1 MDPQLLV
8 HLFDTFGADGQNG
21 QLPWGISAS
30 DSIAL
35 EAQGDGIR
43 FESNGREWRV
53 LQVGT
58 AEDEMNLPPY
68 RGDTQLR
75 DAARVLPPVCFAPLV
90 SRYTRLLRDPRWEVR
105 HVPRMMEAML
115 NDRVLFHLMDTSPL
129 APLSDSRVSA
139 MTRWWGVMGK
149 PVLRYEN
156 NTGRPLMSLI
166 DGYGSP
172 PSASSDAAEGRQ
184 GAGKEARQHQASGSR
199 DEHCS
204 SAREEQIG
212 DTADSAAAATATSS
226 RMSLEEVRQGYRDIK
241 TVLTLIAATSA
252 PYRCSRPPN
261 ASVSGCTARLVFC
274 KDPSTIYL
282 GLLLNSALRGLPR
295 KVLCSM
301 SVFRLIAEGW
311 GRSPSF
317 ADILRASW
325 EEYSDIVRDIR
336 ALLGLPDPTTETPSP
351 PSPVA
356 SPSSFSC
363 MSASSGAS
371 AAALSRQQPQYH
383 RRGRRRQLPPM
394 HLPSQH
400 SDSGEQGRHS
410 LLQHLGQSTA
420 GASSPGAGVGPS
432 TGVSSSAAIVP
443 HTSLRQTRT
452 TAGGRM
458 QAVELGIPIQSSNG
472 GGGVNEEAR
481 QSTGNNTGD
490 VNDFVSALLGNAL
503 HSLNGL
509 QLRRNTANGVG
520 AARGIMGAAGA
531 GSSSGETDAPLGSH
545 PGVNGSEHSS
555 VPFKT
560 EDANAICH
568 ESMLECAQTPE
579 LLLWWA
585 RCRLLAYQL
594 LDNPSRVSV
603 ESTGALEYF
612 REVWACTPLIRE
624 ILEDDQ
630 EALLVASLS
639 SPRLSTDERESEEIE
654 AERASKKARLGAL
667 QERARRMYAALV
679 GAVADLSKFWF
690 SIRVAQST
698 VNAVA
703 SSAPETNTVW
713 SIINATVPSRRRFQR
728 EEFST
733 YAEHWQYAL
742 LVDDYVTQPMCF
754 RVSTRGRTMVTQL
767 LHILAEYPTFY
778 PALVARTLAML
789 NRREMIVAELNE
801 RLVNAVARC
810 LRFYLPPMPPV
821 LAVPPVQAAPT
832 SVSACNATV
841 AGTAETPMA
850 LRVSSAAVADVASA
864 STDGTAAAT
873 PVTVARAPPTGA
885 GASQRS
891 WSSPEDS
898 SHSSFSSEHAEDR
911 ADGDVV
917 SGSGAAAQ
925 STTAPSTSGGDGD
938 ASTRGGIDYEAL
950 VVVRATS
957 EPGVDWEQRG
967 NGDGG
972 GDCGRHVHNEKSS
985 TDASSRRRIR
995 EEVAKMP
1002 VITVK
1007 AYDAI
1012 LTCLD
1017 VLRMLVRNGHI
1028 SVNPM
1033 NLLFTVPTATTAS
1046 AAASASLPASVDQQA
1061 GSRAGTGGAVGSDA
1075 AVHSPVD
1082 ASAASTSAGPLY
1094 EASLPKSQCDLYTL
1108 LHQLVYQ
1115 TRYGPLASAALR
1127 LFSAC
1132 VHYNVRD
1139 MVPLFA
1145 ERGLLNTVLAIARRP
1160 RLFSEDV
1167 ATAAAPLRFAL
1178 DMVEENGVPNIAR
1191 RKLPLESSTSSSSS
1205 APSPL
1210 LIAHPSPEL
1219 LVRYVPAED
1228 AYVNAVAV
1236 RMVLPEFV
1244 EAMTVHKATHRVFSK
1259 HTEWITALTQSLTVT
1274 PAMSAASL
1282 LDIEALLDESAE
1294 ACSKHEADDIYRSE
1308 DAVIDEDEGG
1318 CQVPC
1323 DAPLSPSESPASVAH
1338 HADPVQQ
1345 QQQQQG
1351 DYHSPQQGRQHGL
1364 LRCRSSAAYA
1374 RLLQDLKT
1382 ARRRPLGAFPVP
1394 AAHSSTSST
1403 DSVASNVRHN
1413 ERRPPQPI
1421 GGASHSAD
1429 ASAPIDVV
1437 LTRMVELHRLH
1448 LKREEVSYK
1457 TLQGAV
1463 KEMQRM
1469 LTEVLQPSPLITS
1482 RFAPALRAELSLLS
1496 QRTHEFAQAVRA
1508 GATHPH
1514 PFFGSTADGDEV
1526 TVAGQSVV
1534 AGSTSGSGAGPR
1546 TRADY
1551 LHLLVQAIEVC
1562 RTLNNFFAFFSA
1574 LDWDG
1579 HQRRYRLSRRSAEQ
1593 QASQQELAMVLESTV
1608 RDFHLAVNQLWSLM
1622 GSHAPLQLRGT
1633 DAAEASG
1640 STTAAEDKERQA
1652 AQDEPDATDRRG
1664 HTLLTRARLGN
1675 PLQVYEQGNAD
1686 GASSL
1691 LSYIQAT
1698 IGSYLHARI
1707 FGDYLRSAPPSTR
1720 MEATLKSTVQ
1730 CILHFSSRDFISA
1743 PEVVLTRD
1751 SGTEGSGGGGG
1762 GEAMTDAE
1770 GAMSKTMRRRCLK
1783 AMKRVL
1789 EGPGSEAQRHSSN
1802 DSLHQPPNRA
1812 GETAGEGRGDDVD
1825 VHDGAQHSAHEA
1837 AAVER
1842 VYYHTS
1848 ESPCKDVIS
1857 SVLRPLSVGDGV
1869 FLRQLLEA
1877 WRVSTSGSSGG
1888 GGGSNGPGRRD
1899 SEATPWRSVFSEVIE
1914 FVVDALVVRAS
1925 YTADDVTGLLRSLQ
1939 AGTQHSSVSTGI
1951 LSLYDRNAEAGAT
1964 IAPVT
1969 PAALPAA
1976 MRGRS
1981 GSEEE
1986 TSAVA
1991 SMDASDQILQSML
2004 QDGRSLLNEPST
2016 AWMTAEAWVQ
2026 ATTSTV
2032 GVAAAAAGNEPSPIP
2047 SSAAEVPQQADAGP
2061 VACAEAAAAG
2071 GAASAEALPH
2081 AAFSIVVP
2089 SVLANPHARGGG
2101 RHGGRRRSHGGIS
2114 RGADSEDS
2122 VDSSTTLSSS
2132 LPTLTPP
2139 TALATDAVGDAAA
2152 VEGLAGS
2159 ADGVGSGGSGLGGGD
2174 GAAASAAAAAQAGAA
2189 PLTTPLFAPI
2199 NAAKA
2204 LQQWLFLS
2212 LFTGRR
2218 AVDQPTRNFFYLSPY
2233 RRDGHARPALP
2244 LNVTGLLRTIR
2255 NDLQAAFEDAV
2266 RGASADAGNV
2276 GPTPSDG
2283 VEDES
2288 TRQLHPSRTRAKQ
2301 RNSHDSDDEE
2311 ASIAADLQERL
2322 HMFRPQPRH
2331 ENRAGATA
2339 GNGDGGG
2346 GHAALS
2352 SARVHTACEWFDLD
2366 PRELA
2371 AVNLPNCVNVEVCLR
2386 EINFVAARRVLWEL
2400 AVLGAVCTGGSG
2412 AAPEFESTPLHDMLS
2427 RAAQF
2432 MILLSRLVFAGDAE
2446 SAKRAS
2452 AAAGGG
2458 SFTPATAAAAAS
2470 LSPAAAALK
2479 DQLQRCLVYM
2489 AVLLMNFLE
2498 GCDARTRGRHCTHVE
2513 SLLYC
2518 VLDVWPKLPG
2528 FPMVPHVYVAAMEAV
2543 AQLKPET
2550 LSRMSF
2556 QALAREWRD
2565 GAAKPASAA
2574 TTAAATFS
2582 TDTSPRLPSPQPRE
2596 REGTAAGD
2604 DDDEEGWGSD
2614 VQRSSAEEARTTI
2627 AGDGS
2632 RRFNQSPWARAGLL
2646 NNGRVGAPSPRSGP
2660 MQDRFGQYVTRLQQS
2675 RRSQLGA
2682 PLSVAHE
2689 WGRALP
2695 WVCDVAAGRIF
2706 PLDTLSETGHRLLR
2720 KRACRAL
2727 WGMWTGT
2734 NAAEQ
2739 QYVVAY
2745 MLNRVLSNVR
2755 ENVVL
2760 LEYVGVLLTQ
2770 LRGVVLVEALAL
2782 TPLPR
2787 AIVKVV
2793 RQAIEEVTAEQHE
2806 EEARQQA
2813 LSGTS
2818 AGAAAVA
2825 QREFRQRRRRYY
2837 ARTQMTLHGQLVSF
2851 LSVFQNVR
2859 SDAPLVADAL
2869 ARTTATAPHVQ
2880 AMGAQCS
2887 YFDATRNT
2895 FCWNGHQ
2902 CHRQHVVPVNG
2913 QRGRD
2918 GEEHRFGLN
2927 TFGPGTQRALDEVL
2941 SVLEHHGFPCPL
2953 AMPATATAA
2962 RGASSAAEAASE
2974 EKEAEVAEAE
2984 GRAAV
2989 RPHGSSAASDPTQS
3003 TGQPQAHQ
3011 PSQRVVRVPLSAG
3024 TADPNTAPSRPQNA
3038 YEVERR
3044 TWQDDRPRRE
3054 RPSTRGYVPAA
3065 AHGNRGD
3072 EGSNSNR
3079 DGASA
3084 EAGERALPSQ
3094 AALVTADAMGPE
3106 NYQRLLRGEGLPW
3119 LPLSARPAPSS
3130 SSLQQLRGGLSGPR
3144 DLDYGGDDMDEE
3156 AQGVFTHLTGAF
3168 GGSRRERSPLR
3179 HRLLNPLTS
3188 ADFRADPLRRSII
3201 PHCALFGRDV
3211 CEEVVRMAF
3220 DFMAARL
3227 RDEAADKA
3235 DAEAAEREQQQQQG
3249 STGCVSLSALSG
3261 NIRSL
3266 DGVLSTSPQFP
3277 SSPVASPV
3285 STAALPFSGVL
3296 PASAAASVTTA
3307 KVVAARLTLP
3317 RVEVVECAVDEVMVH
3332 FLLTCFSTYYTTC
3345 MHLVRTHRPAGLPA
3359 LPAATYTAA
3368 GRSTAPASSRDASAD
3383 VTSGCADSLS
3393 VLCAYITHIDP
3404 PNREKAM
3411 LLSGLLLTDMLRL
3424 EEDVWQHMVTVL
3436 RTTVQVHRKGRRLTD
3451 KAYAALSA
3459 HNLRLTRASANTPVE
3474 PSSPSREEG
3483 RATAATARKSFSH
3496 RKPRLQTHVCVPS
3509 ANSAP
3514 HQVPSSQLADSAEQE
3529 ELHADGGAA
3538 GAANNGDAEAAIAVH
3553 HYLIPISIFLA
3564 NLEPYIIRH
3573 PIAFYHAFR
3582 RYCEVRWVRAA
3593 TGEMPAAWLG
3603 VWVRPRPPTA
3613 GATAAESRGHSPR
3626 AARRPRC
3633 GAASTPSRDFVERV
3647 QCLVQH
3653 LARSVDAG
3661 QGRATHGAS
3670 MLAVVVQLP
3679 GVCEAL
3685 LSPNFEVPVPA
3696 MYAELLTSTAGVRRT
3711 PVSSAEALAA
3721 TAAVSGEG
3729 EGGPATS
3736 VANGDRSA
3744 PAVSR
3749 RPPVIAVPPF
3759 LALAL
3764 YFCSAL
3770 GEAGRSSSGGGIG
3783 GVSGHI
3789 TGSVDF
3795 ATAIFAHDPIA
3806 VSEVVVRTLGCLVA
3820 AVEVS
3825 AVGTAPVAEA
3835 SSQAVVG
3842 ADNHNTVG
3850 SDRDRNEEAVAAS
3863 TRDGL
3868 AEAAALAAASA
3879 APSPA
3884 KESEPAARQQQVEA
3898 KDRVHCAKKTLTRCL
3913 HDVLCF
3919 LERGSP
3925 QPATAALPARQ
3936 RATQQRMGVSSAVQ
3950 ESFLR
3955 FFDHLGRLGLLDLLF
3970 RVCLLQSCEHGRD
3983 ATSLLQLLA
3992 HQLLALGEF
4001 KLAEMLSPSQK
4012 RYAAQLKDMQQQ
4024 QQHRLPRGLSRTGL
4038 WMSQGGA
4045 PASLRRPYPGLHG
4058 PELANTLD
4066 WPPSQLR
4073 GAAEPPGLRHAF
4085 DHLEALLARDTLRS
4099 GGDGAVHVADN
4110 VLEITSSLAGEHGM
4124 GADVPDANALHAFLT
4139 FEEEQEEG
4147 DVEGNGNES
4156 GDDDDDDG
4164 ADSGIGFGE
4173 RAGHDGAAARPVAP
4187 NGVEGT
4193 DTWPPMHPLRRAG
4206 GMRSVHNNSGGN
4218 EEEPNASAQGSVQQR
4233 RSPPQVLSSPPA
4245 MVGAAVPS
4253 MPEGPQQASLVPA
4266 HDDVV
4271 RGGLSD
4277 EEEHRHR
4284 RAVALA
4290 TYEEAV
4296 IRSLRAEE
4304 AMERHRRR
4312 RHDDD
4317 DAEEAAEEDDDD
4329 EDYLSPDEEGDE
4341 EDDNALFA
4349 DDMVDNG
4356 ADMDEDGDVENLYRS
4371 QPEMSGF
4378 FVPSPLSSPRA
4389 AAGGGRQRGEDDG
4402 DDDDDSHAEEEH
4414 AGSDGDNGEDDDST
4428 PDDDEDEE
4436 EETYEEDDDDNDDDD
4451 DASLYY
4457 DGAGHLL
4464 SGRDHL
4470 EDALLDMYSP
4480 EMAAGGGDSGALSHG
4495 LAQQTAGSLTY
4506 LNDDPVGR
4514 PAATAT
4520 AMERAQSFA
4529 ACAYRAILLAVRPLA
4544 AHNVVETE
4552 TPPLPVLHAFEE
4564 EAPAA
4569 SRHSGD
4575 GNDGSADLAYRLLAE
4590 VRQRSVGTTNDS
4602 GSPSP
4607 QHHPATLRV
4616 TTTVTPTSALQQPR
4630 RRLLSS
4636 TTLPS
4641 PFSAAAGAENTP
4653 SDQVMRRGRDSRSPL
4668 DVTAPST
4675 RTQGAAAAESAS
4687 LDATSP
4693 TTAGT
4698 SQRPAPEAGN
4708 TAGAAEVQT
4717 EPTTISEADTS
4728 IDVLTARILA
4738 LFAAGDA
4745 NARTTSSAES
4755 LPPQVSAERASATL
4769 EQPTNTAAATAAT
4782 PAPAPPAAPEPWE
4795 GTLNPQFLIEMPEDV
4810 RSEILFDS
4818 MNLLR
4823 GADEREVRGQR
4834 SRLYP
4839 GFLNSMPEDAQRHA
4853 MEVEARWVRVT
4864 GADNNASE
4872 LYQTLLL
4879 VDAETRRDLLLQCDL
4894 ELLRSYPEV
4903 LREATELRAE
4913 VERAR
4918 EEAEQAAQREQER
4931 RQHQREQAEQL
4942 QQQQQ
4947 QASQRQSRL
4956 WMLGAWDTTR
4966 DARGSGATA
4975 AATAATVASGIRT
4988 SLPALRDMETVE
5000 GVMRVLFGSPTPLY
5014 EVVNHEL
5021 FLARRLYRCEVVL
5034 QALEPPTSS
5043 FISHSMS
5050 LYPGRGAEV
5059 SAPGLMLSP
5068 LRDDD
5073 AMREVMTFNH
5083 RHGVHRG
5090 GNAMARRAP
5099 PRGAQMAAASG
5110 TAGVGH
5116 YHLPQFPSLQLPPSA
5131 DLVASDSS
5139 VSPLS
5144 PPPHT
5149 LPSGGGGGFAAERS
5163 ASGSHAAAAPSTS
5176 LAALSESMVPVQE
5189 TVYHPLALPLPDVP
5203 EDVVARCIELLRLR
5217 ATAPLALPC
5226 NLLTGISCLD
5236 QELQRF
5242 MQLLMSDTS
5251 TAVRIACQLLDLMA
5265 ATPTS
5270 TAEDALP
5277 DSAAG
5282 FGRVAT
5288 ATTNARAAARASPS
5302 TLATPSSHFSR
5313 PLSASELAANRQFVK
5328 DATTLLVSLVKQN
5341 QAMVSAFFLLPDN
5354 TVDTATLKPLDAPLD
5369 AAEQRA
5375 VQHGLWNRL
5384 WRVARQHVHVP
5395 SFALALDKLLQ
5406 QLLRCQRSMST
5417 ASEDNELASGADPN
5431 ASEPLT
5437 ETLIAHPRHPHRL
5450 RWTNI
5455 RLLSNYEDGGYVCNV
5470 CGVNPG
5476 FDYCFHCSSCQFD
5489 LCANCSRERL
5499 TLAEMQQRT
5508 RRAAALMLQNVP
5520 ETVTSMMR
5528 LLRHPLCRSD
5538 VSMNVVHLMSF
5549 GLQECGA
5556 RESVSLFSGDAAAAG
5571 SGGVGSA
5578 TAVPPFLHSA
5588 SGSLHSGTSSARV
5601 SPIQLLEQELVELA
5615 DARVRALKAARDE
5628 FRQEV
5633 YAILHPRPSS
5643 NGHSAGVGVTAS
5655 APPRSQ
5661 SDGDTNVSGLSGRHT
5676 WQQLSIPEGYVFDTD
5691 TVMALLVKLD
5701 IKNSEGDAIQLL
5713 FEPYV
5718 ATMRSEPRAFTML
5731 WRASQAY
5738 LLDVSTLLEHVAPKE
5753 VLPLPSC
5760 VSSILQTFCK
5770 YHLSESRLLGASS
5783 SARTLTDSRSSL
5795 AGETEH
5801 FLHASTKPSSVSDRA
5816 VRELAERPDAA
5827 QRMTAAGTRLSE
5839 EGLKS
5844 AEELQ
5849 HRRLPRAVR
5858 MVLEEN
5864 RTTLNTLLHWDG
5876 NLLKDSFAFLKYEPN
5891 LIDFNFKLTD
5901 FRRRLGSRR
5910 GPNILLRVNRQTCLL
5925 DSFKELQK
5933 VKSFGGQLH
5942 IRFHGE
5948 EGADAGGL
5956 TREWLQLLS
5965 EAIVDERYALFIHS
5979 QDSISFQPNPFSSVN
5994 PNHLEYFQFAGVVTG
6009 LAIAHNVPIDIH
6021 FTRAFYRHIIGHRP
6035 VFSDLQ
6041 SFDPELYT
6049 NLNWIME
6056 NDVTDLGLTFAVN
6069 YDRFGS
6075 VEEAELEPNGQD
6087 TAVTNANKQQYV
6099 RLLCE
6104 FYMTK
6109 RTEDQLLRFLKGFY
6123 SVIPRREIQ
6132 CFTEKE
6138 LELVISGMPNIDV
6151 EDLRTHTVYEGY
6163 SSTSPQVRWFWE
6175 AVGSMSKEDLANL
6188 LQFTTGSSKVPH
6200 GGFGHLEG
6208 SNGRSLP
6215 FTISRWAVTKEDL
6228 LPQAHTCFNKIDL
6241 PVYTSAAVLK
6251 EKLMLAITYGSM
6263 GFTMV

>member
-58 AEDEMNLPPY
+58 AEDEMSLPPY

-90 SRYTRLLRDPRWEVR
+90 SKYTRLLRDPRWEVR

-129 APLSDSRVSA
+129 SPLSDSRVSA

-156 NTGRPLMSLI
+156 STGRPLMSLI

-184 GAGKEARQHQASGSR
+184 GAGKEARRHPAAGSL
-199 DEHCS
+199 DEHRS
-204 SAREEQIG
+204 SAREGQSG
-212 DTADSAAAATATSS
+212 DATDCAAAATATSS

-311 GRSPSF
+311 GSSPSF

-325 EEYSDIVRDIR
+325 EEYSDILRDIR

-351 PSPVA
+351 PSPAA

-363 MSASSGAS
+363 MSASTGAS
-371 AAALSRQQPQYH
+371 AAAPSRQQPQYH
-383 RRGRRRQLPPM
+383 QRGRRRQLPPM
-394 HLPSQH
+394 HLPSQQ
-400 SDSGEQGRHS
+400 SDSGELGRHPQ
-410 LLQHLGQSTA
+410 LQHLGQSTS
-420 GASSPGAGVGPS
+420 GASSSGASAGPS
-432 TGVSSSAAIVP
+432 TGVPSSAAMVP

-458 QAVELGIPIQSSNG
+458 QAVELGIPIQNTDG
-472 GGGVNEEAR
+472 GGGARGVNEEAR

-490 VNDFVSALLGNAL
+490 VNDFVTALLGNAL

-520 AARGIMGAAGA
+520 AARGMTGAAGA
-531 GSSSGETDAPLGSH
+531 SSGSGEADAPLGSNA
-545 PGVNGSEHSS
+545 GVNDGEHSS
-555 VPFKT
+555 APFKT

-568 ESMLECAQTPE
+568 ESMLECAQIPE

-630 EALLVASLS
+630 EALLVTPFS
-639 SPRLSTDERESEEIE
+639 SPRLSVDEQASEEME
-654 AERASKKARLGAL
+654 AERASKKARLEAL
-667 QERARRMYAALV
+667 QGRARRMYAALV

-690 SIRVAQST
+690 SIRVAQSI

-733 YAEHWQYAL
+733 YAEYWQYAL

-767 LHILAEYPTFY
+767 LHILSEYPTFY

-810 LRFYLPPMPPV
+810 LRFYLPPMPPA
-821 LAVPPVQAAPT
+821 LAVPPVQAAST
-832 SVSACNATV
+832 SVSAGNATV
-841 AGTAETPMA
+841 AGTAETPVA
-850 LRVSSAAVADVASA
+850 PRVSSAAVADVTNT

-873 PVTVARAPPTGA
+873 PVTVARAPRPGA

-898 SHSSFSSEHAEDR
+898 SSHSSSFSSEHAEEE
-911 ADGDVV
+911 ADGDVG
-917 SGSGAAAQ
+917 SGGGGGGAAAQ
-925 STTAPSTSGGDGD
+925 ATAAPSTSGGDGD

-950 VVVRATS
+950 VVMRATDG
-957 EPGVDWEQRG
+957 PD
-967 NGDGG
+967 GDGD
-972 GDCGRHVHNEKSS
+972 GDCGRDMHNGKDS
-985 TDASSRRRIR
+985 TDASSRRRMR
-995 EEVAKMP
+995 EEMAKMP

-1033 NLLFTVPTATTAS
+1033 NLLFTVPSATSAS
-1046 AAASASLPASVDQQA
+1046 AVASASPPASVDQQA
-1061 GSRAGTGGAVGSDA
+1061 GGHARTGGAVGSDTA
-1075 AVHSPVD
+1075 AYSPAD
-1082 ASAASTSAGPLY
+1082 TSAANTSAGPLY

-1145 ERGLLNTVLAIARRP
+1145 ERGLLNTALAIARRP

-1178 DMVEENGVPNIAR
+1178 DTVEENGMPNIAR
-1191 RKLPLESSTSSSSS
+1191 RELPPAHSTSPSSSSS
-1205 APSPL
+1205 GPSPL
-1210 LIAHPSPEL
+1210 VIAHPPPEL
-1219 LVRYVPAED
+1219 VVRYVPAED
-1228 AYVNAVAV
+1228 AYLNAVAV

-1294 ACSKHEADDIYRSE
+1294 VCSEHEADDIDRSE
-1308 DAVIDEDEGG
+1308 DVAIGEDEGG

-1323 DAPLSPSESPASVAH
+1323 DAPPSPSESPASAAH
-1338 HADPVQQ
+1338 YVDPV

-1351 DYHSPQQGRQHGL
+1351 DYHSAQQDRQRWL
-1364 LRCRSSAAYA
+1364 LCCRSSAAYA
-1374 RLLQDLKT
+1374 RLLQDLT
-1382 ARRRPLGAFPVP
+1382 AARRRPLGAFPVP
-1394 AAHSSTSST
+1394 AARSSTSSA
-1403 DSVASNVRHN
+1403 DSVVSHARHN
-1413 ERRPPQPI
+1413 ERRPPPQCI

-1429 ASAPIDVV
+1429 TSAPIDVV

-1463 KEMQRM
+1463 KEVQRV

-1514 PFFGSTADGDEV
+1514 PFLGSTADSDEV

-1534 AGSTSGSGAGPR
+1534 AGSTSGSGVGPR

-1551 LHLLVQAIEVC
+1551 LHLLVQGIEVC

-1608 RDFHLAVNQLWSLM
+1608 RDFHMAVNQLWSLM
-1622 GSHAPLQLRGT
+1622 GSHAPLQLCDT
-1633 DAAEASG
+1633 D
-1640 STTAAEDKERQA
+1640 AAEDKEMPA
-1652 AQDEPDATDRRG
+1652 AQDERGATNRRG
-1664 HTLLTRARLGN
+1664 HSLRTRARLGN

-1691 LSYIQAT
+1691 LSYVQAT
-1698 IGSYLHARI
+1698 IGPYLHARI

-1730 CILHFSSRDFISA
+1730 CILHVSSRDFIGA
-1743 PEVVLTRD
+1743 PEVVMARD
-1751 SGTEGSGGGGG
+1751 SGTDGSGGG
-1762 GEAMTDAE
+1762 EALADAD

-1789 EGPGSEAQRHSSN
+1789 EGQGSEAQRHSSN
-1802 DSLHQPPNRA
+1802 DLMQQPRSGA
-1812 GETAGEGRGDDVD
+1812 GETAEEGRGDDAD
-1825 VHDGAQHSAHEA
+1825 VRDGAQHSPDEA

-1857 SVLRPLSVGDGV
+1857 SVLRPLGVGDGV

-1877 WRVSTSGSSGG
+1877 WRVSTSGSSGS

-1899 SEATPWRSVFSEVIE
+1899 SEATPWRSVFSEVME
-1914 FVVDALVVRAS
+1914 FAVDALVVRAP
-1925 YTADDVTGLLRSLQ
+1925 YTADDVAGLLRSLQ
-1939 AGTQHSSVSTGI
+1939 AGTQHSSVSAGI

-1964 IAPVT
+1964 VAPVT

-1976 MRGRS
+1976 VRGRS

-1986 TSAVA
+1986 IAVVA
-1991 SMDASDQILQSML
+1991 GMDASDQILQSML

-2026 ATTSTV
+2026 ATTSA
-2032 GVAAAAAGNEPSPIP
+2032 GGAAAAAAGDEPSLGL
-2047 SSAAEVPQQADAGP
+2047 SSAAEVPQQADARP
-2061 VACAEAAAAG
+2061 VAPAEAAAAG
-2071 GAASAEALPH
+2071 GDASAEALSH
-2081 AAFSIVVP
+2081 SAFSIVVP
-2089 SVLANPHARGGG
+2089 SVLAGPHARGGG

-2122 VDSSTTLSSS
+2122 VDSGTTLSSS

-2152 VEGLAGS
+2152 AEGLAGS
-2159 ADGVGSGGSGLGGGD
+2159 ADGVGSGVGGG
-2174 GAAASAAAAAQAGAA
+2174 GTAAASAAAAEQAGAA

-2218 AVDQPTRNFFYLSPY
+2218 AADQPTRNFFYLSPY

-2266 RGASADAGNV
+2266 RGASAGAGSL
-2276 GPTPSDG
+2276 GPTPGDG
-2283 VEDES
+2283 AEDEP
-2288 TRQLHPSRTRAKQ
+2288 TRQLHVPQTQAKQ
-2301 RNSHDSDDEE
+2301 RNAHDSDDEE
-2311 ASIAADLQERL
+2311 ASIVADLQGRL

-2331 ENRAGATA
+2331 ENRAGAAA
-2339 GNGDGGG
+2339 GNGGG
-2346 GHAALS
+2346 GHAAFS
-2352 SARVHTACEWFDLD
+2352 SGHVHTACEWFDLD

-2371 AVNLPNCVNVEVCLR
+2371 VVNLPSRVNVEACLN
-2386 EINFVAARRVLWEL
+2386 EVNFVAARRVLWEL

-2432 MILLSRLVFAGDAE
+2432 MILLSRLVFSGDAE
-2446 SAKRAS
+2446 AAKRAS

-2458 SFTPATAAAAAS
+2458 SFTSATTAAPAL

-2479 DQLQRCLVYM
+2479 DKLQRCLVYM

-2556 QALAREWRD
+2556 QSLAREWQD
-2565 GAAKPASAA
+2565 GAAKPAPAT
-2574 TTAAATFS
+2574 TTAAATVS
-2582 TDTSPRLPSPQPRE
+2582 TVTSPRLPSPQPRE

-2604 DDDEEGWGSD
+2604 DDDEEEEGGDSD

-2627 AGDGS
+2627 TGDGS

-2646 NNGRVGAPSPRSGP
+2646 HNGRAGAPSPGSSP
-2660 MQDRFGQYVTRLQQS
+2660 MQERFGQYVTRLQQS

-2682 PLSVAHE
+2682 PLSAANE

-2727 WGMWTGT
+2727 WGIWTGT
-2734 NAAEQ
+2734 NVAEQ
-2739 QYVVAY
+2739 QYVLAY
-2745 MLNRVLSNVR
+2745 MLHRVLSNVR

-2806 EEARQQA
+2806 EEARLQT
-2813 LSGTS
+2813 LSGAS
-2818 AGAAAVA
+2818 AGAAAAA
-2825 QREFRQRRRRYY
+2825 QREFRQRRRRSY

-2859 SDAPLVADAL
+2859 SDAPLVADPL
-2869 ARTTATAPHVQ
+2869 SRTAAMAPHVQ
-2880 AMGAQCS
+2880 GMGAQCS

-2927 TFGPGTQRALDEVL
+2927 TFGSGTQHALDEVL

-2962 RGASSAAEAASE
+2962 RSASSAAEAASE
-2974 EKEAEVAEAE
+2974 ENAGEVAEAE
-2984 GRAAV
+2984 GHAAV
-2989 RPHGSSAASDPTQS
+2989 RPHASSAASDPTQS
-3003 TGQPQAHQ
+3003 TGRQPQAHQ
-3011 PSQRVVRVPLSAG
+3011 PSQRVVRLPLSAG
-3024 TADPNTAPSRPQNA
+3024 TADPNTVRSRPQNP

-3044 TWQDDRPRRE
+3044 TWQGDRARRE
-3054 RPSTRGYVPAA
+3054 RLSTIGDAPGA

-3072 EGSNSNR
+3072 EGSIGNR
-3079 DGASA
+3079 DGTSA
-3084 EAGERALPSQ
+3084 DVGERALPSQ
-3094 AALVTADAMGPE
+3094 AGLVTADATGPE
-3106 NYQRLLRGEGLPW
+3106 NYQRVLRGEGLPW

-3156 AQGVFTHLTGAF
+3156 TQGVFTHLTGAF

-3201 PHCALFGRDV
+3201 PHCAMFGRDV

-3235 DAEAAEREQQQQQG
+3235 DAEAAKREQQQQPG
-3249 STGCVSLSALSG
+3249 STGCVSFSALPG

-3266 DGVLSTSPQFP
+3266 DGLLSTSPQFP

-3285 STAALPFSGVL
+3285 SAAALPFSGVL

-3307 KVVAARLTLP
+3307 KAVAARLTLP

-3359 LPAATYTAA
+3359 PPAATYTAA
-3368 GRSTAPASSRDASAD
+3368 ARSTAPASSRDASAD
-3383 VTSGCADSLS
+3383 VTSGCVDSLS

-3411 LLSGLLLTDMLRL
+3411 LLSGLLLTDMMRL

-3459 HNLRLTRASANTPVE
+3459 HHLRLTRVSANTPVE

-3483 RATAATARKSFSH
+3483 RVTAATARKSFSH
-3496 RKPRLQTHVCVPS
+3496 RRPRSQAHVSVPS
-3509 ANSAP
+3509 ANSAR
-3514 HQVPSSQLADSAEQE
+3514 HQAPSSQLAESTEQE
-3529 ELHADGGAA
+3529 ELHADGGAT
-3538 GAANNGDAEAAIAVH
+3538 GAANNDDAEAAITVH
-3553 HYLIPISIFLA
+3553 RYLIPISIFLA

-3593 TGEMPAAWLG
+3593 AGEMPAAWLG
-3603 VWVRPRPPTA
+3603 VWVRPRPPAA
-3613 GATAAESRGHSPR
+3613 GATAAGGRGHSPR
-3626 AARRPRC
+3626 AVRRPRC
-3633 GAASTPSRDFVERV
+3633 GMASTPSRDFVERV
-3647 QCLVQH
+3647 QCFVQH
-3653 LARSVDAG
+3653 LARNVDAG
-3661 QGRATHGAS
+3661 QGRATQGAS

-3685 LSPNFEVPVPA
+3685 LSPSFEVPVPA
-3696 MYAELLTSTAGVRRT
+3696 MYAELLTSTAGARGT

-3721 TAAVSGEG
+3721 TTAVSGE
-3729 EGGPATS
+3729 EEVGPATS
-3736 VANGDRSA
+3736 MANVDRCA

-3749 RPPVIAVPPF
+3749 WPPVIAVPPF
-3759 LALAL
+3759 LTLAL

-3770 GEAGRSSSGGGIG
+3770 GEAGRSSGASGVGP
-3783 GVSGHI
+3783 HI

-3806 VSEVVVRTLGCLVA
+3806 VSEVVVRTLGCLVTG
-3820 AVEVS
+3820 VE
-3825 AVGTAPVAEA
+3825 VAEA
-3835 SSQAVVG
+3835 SSQAVSG
-3842 ADNHNTVG
+3842 SGNDSAVG
-3850 SDRDRNEEAVAAS
+3850 SDRDANEEAVAAS

-3868 AEAAALAAASA
+3868 AAAAQ
-3879 APSPA
+3879 
-3884 KESEPAARQQQVEA
+3884 QQQVEA
-3898 KDRVHCAKKTLTRCL
+3898 EERVRCTRKTLIRCL

-4012 RYAAQLKDMQQQ
+4012 RYAAHLQDMQQQQ
-4024 QQHRLPRGLSRTGL
+4024 QQHRLPRGLSRTSL
-4038 WMSQGGA
+4038 WMGQGDV

-4073 GAAEPPGLRHAF
+4073 DSAAPPGLRHAF
-4085 DHLEALLARDTLRS
+4085 DHLEALLARDTIRS
-4099 GGDGAVHVADN
+4099 SGDGAVQVGDN
-4110 VLEITSSLAGEHGM
+4110 VLEITSSFAGEHGV
-4124 GADVPDANALHAFLT
+4124 GAEAADANALHAFLT

-4156 GDDDDDDG
+4156 GDDDGDDG
-4164 ADSGIGFGE
+4164 ANSGSGFGE
-4173 RAGHDGAAARPVAP
+4173 RAGHDGAAPRPAAP

-4193 DTWPPMHPLRRAG
+4193 DTWPLMHPVRRTG
-4206 GMRSVHNNSGGN
+4206 GMRSVPNDDGGN
-4218 EEEPNASAQGSVQQR
+4218 EEELNVSAQGSVQQR
-4233 RSPPQVLSSPPA
+4233 RSPPQLLSSPPA
-4245 MVGAAVPS
+4245 LVGAAVP
-4253 MPEGPQQASLVPA
+4253 QQTSLVPG
-4266 HDDVV
+4266 HDDAV
-4271 RGGLSD
+4271 RGGRSD
-4277 EEEHRHR
+4277 EEDNRHR
-4284 RAVALA
+4284 RSVALA
-4290 TYEEAV
+4290 AYEEAV

-4304 AMERHRRR
+4304 AMRRHRRR

-4317 DAEEAAEEDDDD
+4317 DDGGAEEAVEDDDD
-4329 EDYLSPDEEGDE
+4329 AEEDYLSPDEEGDE
-4341 EDDNALFA
+4341 EDDSALFA
-4349 DDMVDNG
+4349 DDMVDDG
-4356 ADMDEDGDVENLYRS
+4356 ADMDGDGDVENLFRS
-4371 QPEMSGF
+4371 QPEMPGF
-4378 FVPSPLSSPRA
+4378 FVPSPLSSARA
-4389 AAGGGRQRGEDDG
+4389 AAGGGRHSGEGDG
-4402 DDDDDSHAEEEH
+4402 DDDDDDDSHTEEEH
-4414 AGSDGDNGEDDDST
+4414 AGGDGDNGEDDGST

-4436 EETYEEDDDDNDDDD
+4436 EETYEEEDDEDD
-4451 DASLYY
+4451 DASLYD

-4480 EMAAGGGDSGALSHG
+4480 AMATGGGDSGALRHG
-4495 LAQQTAGSLTY
+4495 LAQQTPGSLTY

-4514 PAATAT
+4514 PAAAAT

-4564 EAPAA
+4564 EAPVEVPALEA
-4569 SRHSGD
+4569 NQHSGD
-4575 GNDGSADLAYRLLAE
+4575 SNDSSADLAYRLLGE
-4590 VRQRSVGTTNDS
+4590 VHQRRVGTTDDS

-4607 QHHPATLRV
+4607 QHNLATSRV
-4616 TTTVTPTSALQQPR
+4616 TTTVAPASALQQRPLLR
-4630 RRLLSS
+4630 RPLSS
-4636 TTLPS
+4636 TPLPS
-4641 PFSAAAGAENTP
+4641 PFSAAAGIENTP
-4653 SDQVMRRGRDSRSPL
+4653 SDQVMRRGRDSRSPW
-4668 DVTAPST
+4668 DTTVRNTTSRGP
-4675 RTQGAAAAESAS
+4675 AAAESAS

-4693 TTAGT
+4693 ATAGT
-4698 SQRPAPEAGN
+4698 SQRPAPESGN
-4708 TAGAAEVQT
+4708 TAGTAEVQT
-4717 EPTTISEADTS
+4717 EPTTASEPDTS

-4745 NARTTSSAES
+4745 NAHITSSADPL
-4755 LPPQVSAERASATL
+4755 LPQASAERASAAS
-4769 EQPTNTAAATAAT
+4769 EQPTNGAAVAAAT

-4834 SRLYP
+4834 TRLYP
-4839 GFLNSMPEDAQRHA
+4839 GFLNSIPEDAQRHA

-4879 VDAETRRDLLLQCDL
+4879 VDAETRHDLLLQCDL

-4942 QQQQQ
+4942 QHQQQQQQQQQQ
-4947 QASQRQSRL
+4947 QANQRQSRL
-4956 WMLGAWDTTR
+4956 WMLGAWDATW

-5000 GVMRVLFGSPTPLY
+5000 GVMRVMFGSPTPLY

-5021 FLARRLYRCEVVL
+5021 FLARRLYRCEMVL
-5034 QALEPPTSS
+5034 QALERPTSS
-5043 FISHSMS
+5043 STSHFVSV
-5050 LYPGRGAEV
+5050 YPGRAAEV
-5059 SAPGLMLSP
+5059 SGPGLMLSP

-5073 AMREVMTFNH
+5073 AMREVMMFNH

-5090 GNAMARRAP
+5090 NNTMMRRAP
-5099 PRGAQMAAASG
+5099 PRGAPMAAASG
-5110 TAGVGH
+5110 TAGAGH

-5131 DLVASDSS
+5131 DVVASDLS

-5149 LPSGGGGGFAAERS
+5149 LSGGGGGAFATERS
-5163 ASGSHAAAAPSTS
+5163 VPGSHAAASPSTS

-5203 EDVVARCIELLRLR
+5203 EDIVARCIELLRLR

-5242 MQLLMSDTS
+5242 MQLLMSDTG

-5265 ATPTS
+5265 ATPTT

-5277 DSAAG
+5277 DSATG
-5282 FGRVAT
+5282 FGRPAT
-5288 ATTNARAAARASPS
+5288 ATTNPRAAARASPS
-5302 TLATPSSHFSR
+5302 TPGTSSSHSPR
-5313 PLSASELAANRQFVK
+5313 PLSTSELAANRQLIK
-5328 DATTLLVSLVKQN
+5328 DVTTLFVSLVKQN
-5341 QAMVSAFFLLPDN
+5341 QSMVSAFFLLPDN

-5375 VQHGLWNRL
+5375 VQRGLWNRL

-5431 ASEPLT
+5431 ARELLT

-5455 RLLSNYEDGGYVCNV
+5455 RLLTNYEDGGYVCNV

-5476 FDYCFHCSSCQFD
+5476 FDYCFHCASCQYD

-5538 VSMNVVHLMSF
+5538 VAMNVVHLMSF

-5556 RESVSLFSGDAAAAG
+5556 REGVSLFSADA
-5571 SGGVGSA
+5571 
-5578 TAVPPFLHSA
+5578 
-5588 SGSLHSGTSSARV
+5588 GSLHSGTASTCV

-5615 DARVRALKAARDE
+5615 EARVRALKAARDE

-5633 YAILHPRPSS
+5633 YAILHPRPRS
-5643 NGHSAGVGVTAS
+5643 NGHSAGVGVAAS
-5655 APPRSQ
+5655 APTRSQ
-5661 SDGDTNVSGLSGRHT
+5661 SGGATSVSGLSGRHT

-5827 QRMTAAGTRLSE
+5827 QWMTAAGTRLSE

-5849 HRRLPRAVR
+5849 HRRLPRVVR

-6009 LAIAHNVPIDIH
+6009 LAIAHNVPIDVH

-6041 SFDPELYT
+6041 SFDQELYT

-6075 VEEAELEPNGQD
+6075 VEEAELEPNGKD
-6087 TAVTNANKQQYV
+6087 TAVTNGNKQQYV

-6132 CFTEKE
+6132 CFTELE
-6138 LELVISGMPNIDV
+6138 LELVISGMPNIDI

>member
-472 GGGVNEEAR
+472 GGGVNEEVR

-490 VNDFVSALLGNAL
+490 VNDFVTALLGNAL

-950 VVVRATS
+950 VV
-957 EPGVDWEQRG
+957 
-967 NGDGG
+967 
-972 GDCGRHVHNEKSS
+972 
-985 TDASSRRRIR
+985 
-995 EEVAKMP
+995 MP

-1178 DMVEENGVPNIAR
+1178 DMVEENG
-1191 RKLPLESSTSSSSS
+1191 
-1205 APSPL
+1205 
-1210 LIAHPSPEL
+1210 L

-1308 DAVIDEDEGG
+1308 DAAIDEDEGG

-1323 DAPLSPSESPASVAH
+1323 DAPLSPSESPAS
-1338 HADPVQQ
+1338 
-1345 QQQQQG
+1345 
-1351 DYHSPQQGRQHGL
+1351 
-1364 LRCRSSAAYA
+1364 
-1374 RLLQDLKT
+1374 DLKT

-1403 DSVASNVRHN
+1403 DSVASNARHN
-1413 ERRPPQPI
+1413 ERRRPPQPI

-1743 PEVVLTRD
+1743 PE
-1751 SGTEGSGGGGG
+1751 
-1762 GEAMTDAE
+1762 

-1812 GETAGEGRGDDVD
+1812 GETAGEGRGDNVD

-1877 WRVSTSGSSGG
+1877 WR
-1888 GGGSNGPGRRD
+1888 
-1899 SEATPWRSVFSEVIE
+1899 

-1951 LSLYDRNAEAGAT
+1951 LSLYDRNAEAGTT

-2081 AAFSIVVP
+2081 SAFSIVVP

-2159 ADGVGSGGSGLGGGD
+2159 ADGVGSGGS
-2174 GAAASAAAAAQAGAA
+2174 
-2189 PLTTPLFAPI
+2189 
-2199 NAAKA
+2199 AKA

-2266 RGASADAGNV
+2266 RGASADAGNL

-2458 SFTPATAAAAAS
+2458 SFTPATAAATAS

-2727 WGMWTGT
+2727 WGMWTST

-2927 TFGPGTQRALDEVL
+2927 TFGPGTQ
-2941 SVLEHHGFPCPL
+2941 P
-2953 AMPATATAA
+2953 
-2962 RGASSAAEAASE
+2962 
-2974 EKEAEVAEAE
+2974 
-2984 GRAAV
+2984 
-2989 RPHGSSAASDPTQS
+2989 ASDPTQS

-3024 TADPNTAPSRPQNA
+3024 NADPNTAPSRPQNA

-3201 PHCALFGRDV
+3201 PHCALF
-3211 CEEVVRMAF
+3211 
-3220 DFMAARL
+3220 
-3227 RDEAADKA
+3227 
-3235 DAEAAEREQQQQQG
+3235 
-3249 STGCVSLSALSG
+3249 
-3261 NIRSL
+3261 
-3266 DGVLSTSPQFP
+3266 VLSTSPQFP

-3496 RKPRLQTHVCVPS
+3496 RKPRIQTHVCVPS

-3573 PIAFYHAFR
+3573 PIAFYHAF
-3582 RYCEVRWVRAA
+3582 
-3593 TGEMPAAWLG
+3593 P
-3603 VWVRPRPPTA
+3603 
-3613 GATAAESRGHSPR
+3613 GATAAGSRGHSPR

-3842 ADNHNTVG
+3842 ADNDNTVG

-3898 KDRVHCAKKTLTRCL
+3898 KDR
-3913 HDVLCF
+3913 
-3919 LERGSP
+3919 
-3925 QPATAALPARQ
+3925 
-3936 RATQQRMGVSSAVQ
+3936 

-4001 KLAEMLSPSQK
+4001 KLAEMLSP
-4012 RYAAQLKDMQQQ
+4012 
-4024 QQHRLPRGLSRTGL
+4024 
-4038 WMSQGGA
+4038 QGGA
-4045 PASLRRPYPGLHG
+4045 PSSLRRPYPGLHG

-4124 GADVPDANALHAFLT
+4124 GAD
-4139 FEEEQEEG
+4139 
-4147 DVEGNGNES
+4147 
-4156 GDDDDDDG
+4156 
-4164 ADSGIGFGE
+4164 

-4193 DTWPPMHPLRRAG
+4193 DTWPPMHPVRRAG

-4304 AMERHRRR
+4304 AME
-4312 RHDDD
+4312 
-4317 DAEEAAEEDDDD
+4317 
-4329 EDYLSPDEEGDE
+4329 
-4341 EDDNALFA
+4341 
-4349 DDMVDNG
+4349 
-4356 ADMDEDGDVENLYRS
+4356 
-4371 QPEMSGF
+4371 Q
-4378 FVPSPLSSPRA
+4378 
-4389 AAGGGRQRGEDDG
+4389 
-4402 DDDDDSHAEEEH
+4402 
-4414 AGSDGDNGEDDDST
+4414 
-4428 PDDDEDEE
+4428 
-4436 EETYEEDDDDNDDDD
+4436 
-4451 DASLYY
+4451 
-4457 DGAGHLL
+4457 
-4464 SGRDHL
+4464 
-4470 EDALLDMYSP
+4470 
-4480 EMAAGGGDSGALSHG
+4480 MAAGGGDSGALSHG

-4903 LREATELRAE
+4903 LREATE
-4913 VERAR
+4913 
-4918 EEAEQAAQREQER
+4918 
-4931 RQHQREQAEQL
+4931 
-4942 QQQQQ
+4942 
-4947 QASQRQSRL
+4947 
-4956 WMLGAWDTTR
+4956 
-4966 DARGSGATA
+4966 GSGATA

-5189 TVYHPLALPLPDVP
+5189 TLYHPLALPLPDVP

-5265 ATPTS
+5265 ATPT
-5270 TAEDALP
+5270 
-5277 DSAAG
+5277 
-5282 FGRVAT
+5282 
-5288 ATTNARAAARASPS
+5288 
-5302 TLATPSSHFSR
+5302 
-5313 PLSASELAANRQFVK
+5313 ELAANRQFVK

-5538 VSMNVVHLMSF
+5538 VAMNVVHLMSF

-5655 APPRSQ
+5655 APTRSQ

-5827 QRMTAAGTRLSE
+5827 QWMTAAGTRLSE

-5849 HRRLPRAVR
+5849 HRRLPRVVR